1 MADCQGLTHI
11 YYGDGKGKTTAA
23 FGLALRCA
31 GHGKRVVIA
40 QFLKGT
46 PTGEVTA
53 LEALPGVTVLRGA
66 KAVSKFTFQMNEAEK
81 AATAQCC
88 CDLLHQAAALA
99 ETEQARLLILDEVID
114 ACSGF
119 IPLQELCFF
128 LDRKPS
134 GLEVVLTG
142 HSLPPELAQRAD
154 YISHIVKEKHPYDAG
169 ISARKDIEF

>member
-53 LEALPGVTVLRGA
+53 LEALPGVTVLRPRNA
-66 KAVSKFTFQMNEAEK
+66 LTKFTFQMNEEEK
-81 AATAQCC
+81 RQTAQDCQ
-88 CDLLHQAAALA
+88 DLFRQAAELSRA
-99 ETEQARLLILDEVID
+99 EEARLLVLDEVID
-114 ACSGF
+114 TCDEFLSSS
-119 IPLQELCFF
+119 ELCRF
-128 LDRKPS
+128 LSEKPPT
-134 GLEVVLTG
+134 LEVVLTG
-142 HSLPPELAQRAD
+142 HFLPENLAAKAD
-154 YISHIVKEKHPYDAG
+154 YISHIVKEKHPYDHG